1 MELYFWCPEGYTRW
15 LASSQAPQLYLYH
28 LSLSSAGCAHAG
40 LCTLRTEWALQ
51 SESAGATPLQTAIC
65 WSPEC

>member
-51 SESAGATPLQTAIC
+51 SVRVSWGHAPTDSHLLVT
-65 WSPEC
+65 